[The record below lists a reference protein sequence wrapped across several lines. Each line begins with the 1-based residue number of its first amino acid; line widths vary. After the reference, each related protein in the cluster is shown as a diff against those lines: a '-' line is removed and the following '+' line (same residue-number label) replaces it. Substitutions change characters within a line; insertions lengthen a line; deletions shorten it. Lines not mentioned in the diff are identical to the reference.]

1 MSARRADEPPTAQ
14 DMLATMARM
23 ADPCPTDPGGPL
35 TEERIEILRRRAAYY
50 DQLRSPFSYTPSHAA
65 PLCDALDEVERL
77 REALTLSATEGVM
90 LARVARE
97 RAWSEVLK
105 VAWGG
110 APSWLTEY
118 VERGTA
124 ADLQADHARVAAVFV
139 ERKVRWYCHDVAP
152 RQYDATSLTAARNV
166 LAMLRGSPP

>member
-1 MSARRADEPPTAQ
+1 MSTRRADEPPTTH
-14 DMLATMARM
+14 DVIHRM
-23 ADPCPTDPGGPL
+23 RMNEAPPADPGGSL
-35 TEERIEILRRRAAYY
+35 TQERIDVLRWRALHYGPT
-50 DQLRSPFSYTPSHAA
+50 RSPFAYTPSHADA
-65 PLCDALDEVERL
+65 LCDALDEVERL

-97 RAWSEVLK
+97 RAWGEVLK

-124 ADLQADHARVAAVFV
+124 AELQADRARVAAVFC

-166 LAMLRGSPP
+166 LAMLRGSP